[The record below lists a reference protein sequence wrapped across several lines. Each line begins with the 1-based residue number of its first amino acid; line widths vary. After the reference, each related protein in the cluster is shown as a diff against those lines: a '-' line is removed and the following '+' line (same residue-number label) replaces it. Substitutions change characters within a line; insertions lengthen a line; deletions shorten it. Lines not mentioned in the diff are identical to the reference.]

1 MPQYLWLHLILILFR
16 ALGKVEEAEAI
27 EATMKMKSF
36 TDSSSQAQPVFSTDL
51 NLFNQGQ
58 GLTLSNWESSKF

>member
-27 EATMKMKSF
+27 EATMKMKAV
-36 TDSSSQAQPVFSTDL
+36 TDPTSQSQPVFSTDL
-51 NLFNQGQ
+51 NLFNQGVK
-58 GLTLSNWESSKF
+58 LSKWDYKM